1 MEFLSLGQVLNI
13 TFYYWTMNSGL
24 GVWLP
29 SYVLGKER
37 GVCRKIIIP
46 QSSGFHENNFSQILV
61 ASFLIPLFF
70 LRDRQTGLERFLEL
84 GVQYWR
90 GQGCFT
96 LNLILQCQLYY
107 DQIDSGLHLP
117 LPSFYLS
124 VGLTFRWERKL
135 LFIQPLQ
142 NLPLIQD
149 IGSGLVGE
157 GKRKCLEKFGTVARV
172 TSQQSPCGWSIG
184 VFL

>member
-1 MEFLSLGQVLNI
+1 MGSD
-13 TFYYWTMNSGL
+13 L

-37 GVCRKIIIP
+37 AVCRKIIIP
-46 QSSGFHENNFSQILV
+46 QSSGCLENNFSQILV
-61 ASFLIPLFF
+61 ASFSIPLLF

-84 GVQYWR
+84 GVQYWK

-96 LNLILQCQLYY
+96 LNLILQCQLYN

-117 LPSFYLS
+117 LPSSYLS
-124 VGLTFRWERKL
+124 VGLIFRWERKL

-157 GKRKCLEKFGTVARV
+157 GKRKCLETLGTVARV
-172 TSQQSPCGWSIG
+172 ASQQSPCGVLQYFFKKKKASRPG
-184 VFL
+184 ARKFEF